1 MVKSIIV
8 VFKGDD
14 SIDFMKKL
22 LNLFVNVSN
31 VLSVSFIL
39 SFIIPLFV
47 RVLIFGTKL
56 AINFGLLSAFLL
68 TKELFDG
75 GNRTRDGLPVFKY
88 VVKFGVRGKLNVSF
102 SCIL

>member
-31 VLSVSFIL
+31 VLAQGIDTVIFMTVAFWSTRVSIHDNALFLMGIIL
-39 SFIIPLFV
+39 PYWTIKCLCSLLETPLV
-47 RVLIFGTKL
+47 
-56 AINFGLLSAFLL
+56 
-68 TKELFDG
+68 
-75 GNRTRDGLPVFKY
+75 Y
-88 VVKFGVRGKLNVSF
+88 VGVHWLRQGK
-102 SCIL
+102 